1 MVKKNKMFQ
10 GVCRR
15 PIEMWLHLDFL
26 LTTSVRRNNR
36 LFWKFVRVIKRC
48 ESIWGFS
55 WQLWLEG
62 NKNRRL
68 FRDVFNDHKEIW
80 VKREFSVSY
89 LSLLKASRA
98 VWMQGRTFSL
108 QLSWFL
114 SWRRPWD
121 PSFWSPSVENVI
133 SKLDKWWNI
142 FISRGRYKLAQIR
155 FIECPSLSLLPHKNP
170 NKNKLPLPV
179 TTKLLAGIFLLE
191 GFSSKPW
198 MCSR

>member
-98 VWMQGRTFSL
+98 V
-108 QLSWFL
+108 
-114 SWRRPWD
+114 
-121 PSFWSPSVENVI
+121 
-133 SKLDKWWNI
+133 
-142 FISRGRYKLAQIR
+142 
-155 FIECPSLSLLPHKNP
+155 
-170 NKNKLPLPV
+170 
-179 TTKLLAGIFLLE
+179 
-191 GFSSKPW
+191 
-198 MCSR
+198 